1 MNLPLAKPTAAARA
15 LLPVLLFGLLFVVET
30 GAFERAT
37 ASEPALQPGFTVIV
51 WEQPDQDVAG
61 AVSQLNA
68 REDRVSQVEAVFAWI
83 NADQLWR
90 MYRPHGPDFLN
101 TLQNLQMGHIY
112 WIFASAVAEAVGVLE
127 PEAEPAPGAAPGVS
141 TLFPATADPSGG
153 PPSARLTLTNTSDAP
168 IERIEIEYCMLNRL
182 GGPVFQDGT
191 GSQCIRGVYHPG
203 VPIPPAGMRTIETTL
218 VGYDTATGFTTR
230 VMHIRWLDGSTWA
243 RP

>member
-1 MNLPLAKPTAAARA
+1 MRRT
-15 LLPVLLFGLLFVVET
+15 LPVLLVAVFLAVAPVAAD
-30 GAFERAT
+30 GAK
-37 ASEPALQPGFTVIV
+37 ASAHLSTLSPGFTVIV
-51 WEQPDQDVAG
+51 WDDPDDGVAL
-61 AVSQLNA
+61 VVERLNA

-83 NADQLWR
+83 NADQSWR
-90 MYRPHGPDFLN
+90 MYHPHGPDFLN
-101 TLQNLQMGHIY
+101 TLETLQTGHIY
-112 WIFASAVAEAVGVLE
+112 WIFAIPVTEAVEVLE
-127 PEAEPAPGAAPGVS
+127 PEAEPAPEAAPPGAS
-141 TLFPATADPSGG
+141 TLFPATAGRSGG

-182 GGPVFQDGT
+182 GGPVFQGGT

>member
-1 MNLPLAKPTAAARA
+1 MIRGRGART
-15 LLPVLLFGLLFVVET
+15 LLPVLLFALLFVVET
-30 GAFERAT
+30 GGSERAT
-37 ASEPALQPGFTVIV
+37 AAEPAGALQPGFIEIV
-51 WEQPDQDVAG
+51 WEQPDQDVAL
-61 AVSQLNA
+61 AVSRLNA
-68 REDRVSQVEAVFAWI
+68 PEDRVSQVEAVFAWI
-83 NADQLWR
+83 NADQSWR

-101 TLQNLQMGHIY
+101 TLETLQMGHMY
-112 WIFASAVAEAVGVLE
+112 WIFAIPVAEAVEVLE
-127 PEAEPAPGAAPGVS
+127 PEAEPAPVATPPGAS
-141 TLFPATADPSGG
+141 TLFSATADLFGG

-182 GGPVFQDGT
+182 GGPVFQRGT